1 MVLLGW
7 SHVACQPSKKLNTM
21 DAIGRCNRNRHEALD
36 TSLEDFGC
44 MRYLRQFD
52 RTSISD

>member
-7 SHVACQPSKKLNTM
+7 SHVACQPKKLNTM

-52 RTSISD
+52 RTTISD